1 MSQKVTKRGKTKEA
15 SVETADKENVKV
27 EIVNNK
33 NNGNATVKKNTKTKK
48 IETVV
53 EEKKIT
59 KENEKEPDNKIED
72 GKRDKDI
79 SKNGANCS
87 NEKNRKDLKLKIE
100 ETNKKQ
106 PTPLSEKEQ
115 LEPNSEH
122 DLTELDTP
130 LIETEEKSKTND
142 AGDSLA
148 EILDNL
154 VIDEN
159 KDFVRRSVRRTASE
173 LVREETEK
181 INCQLRKDNDDNLG
195 IEVKMFP
202 EKGRGVVTTRDRVKG
217 EFVVEYA
224 GDIINME
231 EAGSREEEY
240 SRDKTKGC
248 YMYYFKHQDVQYCVD
263 GTAETGRMGR
273 LLNHSCV
280 APNCFTKV
288 VSLDGK
294 PRLIL
299 LAKQDIA
306 EGTELI
312 YDYGDRDKAT
322 IKAHP
327 WLAL

>member
-33 NNGNATVKKNTKTKK
+33 HNGNATVKKNTKTKK
-48 IETVV
+48 EETVV

-59 KENEKEPDNKIED
+59 KKNEKDTNNEISG
-72 GKRDKDI
+72 GKDTDI
-79 SKNGANCS
+79 SKNGAKCS

-100 ETNKKQ
+100 ESNKKQ
-106 PTPLSEKEQ
+106 PTPLSEKDQ
-115 LEPNSEH
+115 LEPNCEL
-122 DLTELDTP
+122 DITELDTP

-173 LVREETEK
+173 LLREETEK

-202 EKGRGVVTTRDRVKG
+202 EKGRGVVTTRDRAKG

-231 EAGSREEEY
+231 DASSREEEY

-288 VSLDGK
+288 VSLDGR

>member
-1 MSQKVTKRGKTKEA
+1 MTKRGKTKEA
-15 SVETADKENVKV
+15 SVEIADKENVKV
-27 EIVNNK
+27 EIVNK
-33 NNGNATVKKNTKTKK
+33 NNGNVKVNKNTKTV
-48 IETVV
+48 I

-59 KENEKEPDNKIED
+59 KEKEQEPDNKIGG
-72 GKRDKDI
+72 GKKDTDI
-79 SKNGANCS
+79 SNNGAKCS

-100 ETNKKQ
+100 QSNKKQ

-115 LEPNSEH
+115 LEPNINSEH
-122 DLTELDTP
+122 DVTELDTP

-181 INCQLRKDNDDNLG
+181 INTQLRKDNDDNLG

-231 EAGSREEEY
+231 DASSREEEY
-240 SRDKTKGC
+240 SKDKTKGC

-288 VSLDGK
+288 VSLDGR

>member
-33 NNGNATVKKNTKTKK
+33 NNGNVTVKKNTKTKK
-48 IETVV
+48 KETVV
-53 EEKKIT
+53 EEKK
-59 KENEKEPDNKIED
+59 NEKETNDEISGEKD
-72 GKRDKDI
+72 TDI
-79 SKNGANCS
+79 SKNGAKCS
-87 NEKNRKDLKLKIE
+87 NENRKDLKLKIE
-100 ETNKKQ
+100 ESNKKQ
-106 PTPLSEKEQ
+106 PTPLSEKDQ
-115 LEPNSEH
+115 LEPNCEL

-130 LIETEEKSKTND
+130 LIETEEKPKTND

-173 LVREETEK
+173 LLREETEK

-202 EKGRGVVTTRDRVKG
+202 EKGRGVVTTRVRVKG

-231 EAGSREEEY
+231 DASSREEEY

-288 VSLDGK
+288 VSLDGR

>member
-15 SVETADKENVKV
+15 SVETANKENVKV
-27 EIVNNK
+27 EKVNNK
-33 NNGNATVKKNTKTKK
+33 SNGNVTVKKNTKTKK
-48 IETVV
+48 TETVV

-59 KENEKEPDNKIED
+59 KKNEKETNNEIGGE
-72 GKRDKDI
+72 KDTDL
-79 SKNGANCS
+79 SKNGAKCS
-87 NEKNRKDLKLKIE
+87 NEKNRKDLKLNIE

-106 PTPLSEKEQ
+106 PTPLSEKDQ

-130 LIETEEKSKTND
+130 LIEPEEKSKTND

-148 EILDNL
+148 KILDNL

-159 KDFVRRSVRRTASE
+159 TDFVRRSVRRTASE